1 MNSRFSQGLL
11 DHVVRETVCIIA
23 YMGLGNETGA
33 LKMSKLAYFLKQ
45 RKSLSKFEHQDFVD
59 MFHEIDGRTYKHW
72 KIRIH
77 EVWVIVE

>member
-1 MNSRFSQGLL
+1 
-11 DHVVRETVCIIA
+11 
-23 YMGLGNETGA
+23 
-33 LKMSKLAYFLKQ
+33 MSKLAYFLKQ